1 MTRLL
6 LSWEVVY
13 TICIV
18 YTVQCI
24 VGGSVNDP
32 SSAASPRQN
41 AVKPLTD
48 DCNDGNSEDD
58 PDEGSGNEK
67 DNYLKDLFVHLG
79 VGF

>member
-1 MTRLL
+1 M
-6 LSWEVVY
+6 
-13 TICIV
+13 
-18 YTVQCI
+18 
-24 VGGSVNDP
+24 NDP

-48 DCNDGNSEDD
+48 DCNGKASLKMV
-58 PDEGSGNEK
+58 PMKEGSGNEK